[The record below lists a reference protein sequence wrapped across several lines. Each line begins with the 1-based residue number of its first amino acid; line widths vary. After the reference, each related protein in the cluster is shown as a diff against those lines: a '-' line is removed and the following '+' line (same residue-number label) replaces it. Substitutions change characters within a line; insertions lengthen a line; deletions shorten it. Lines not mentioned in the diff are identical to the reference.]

1 MRYTI
6 LEELA
11 REHEL
16 IDRLRRLRRELA
28 ALKESPEEYFVD
40 WKSAG
45 EWSHEDRTYNNI
57 EDAEERASHLN
68 ENTGYET
75 RVISI
80 HTKVHWRSDDE

>member
-1 MRYTI
+1 MKCTFNEM
-6 LEELA
+6 LEIKNEEIRLLRSELA
-11 REHEL
+11 S
-16 IDRLRRLRRELA
+16 
-28 ALKESPEEYFVD
+28 LKESPEEYIVQ
-40 WKSAG
+40 WRSAG
-45 EWSHEDRTYNNI
+45 EWSHEYGTYNNI